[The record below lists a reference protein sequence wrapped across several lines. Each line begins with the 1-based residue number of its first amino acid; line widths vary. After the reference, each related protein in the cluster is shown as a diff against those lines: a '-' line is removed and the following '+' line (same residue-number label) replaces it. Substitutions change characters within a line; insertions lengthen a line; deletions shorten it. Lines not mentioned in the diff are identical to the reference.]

1 MNSKGSASMVM
12 KRGNSQKPKDM
23 KYTLKRLWDYMY
35 KFKWLIILAFILTIS
50 SNAFAL
56 IGPKLLGYAINAMQM
71 EAADG
76 TKYVDFDAV
85 FYYATLMAIFY
96 VLSSILAFILSRLMI
111 YIGKRVVYK
120 MREDAFNKLM
130 ALPVS
135 YFDTNLLGD
144 IISKMSYDIDT
155 INTSLSSDIIHIA
168 NSIITVTVS
177 FIMMLTIS
185 PLLVL
190 VFVFTIPLSLLF
202 TRLML
207 KKTKPLFRKRSSDLG
222 MLNAYVEEMITGAN
236 TIKVYSRED
245 EILNIFD
252 EYNTTSTESSYKAEY
267 YGSITGPGVNFI
279 NNLSLALISI
289 FGAILNIYQGFKLGD
304 LGSFVGYSRKFSGPI
319 NEIANIFVDIQTS
332 LAAGER
338 VFGLIDAKAEDP
350 DKVDAIEVDAV
361 GDVEFKDVYFGY
373 RKEHTIIK
381 DLSFT
386 ANSGKVVAIVGP
398 TGAGKTTIVN
408 LLMRFYDIDEGMITL
423 DDNDIYN
430 IKRSSLRKNY
440 AMVLQDTWLFEASV
454 YDNLS
459 YGNDKATLDEVIKAC
474 KEVKIHDF
482 IMHLPNG
489 YDTILTEGGTNISK
503 GQKQLLTIARAML
516 LDSKIL
522 ILDEATSNIDTRT
535 EEKISEAV
543 KKLMKGKTCFMI
555 AHRLSTIKNADLIL
569 VVRDG
574 NIVEQGTHDILLNN
588 NGFYSELYYSQFD

>member
-1 MNSKGSASMVM
+1 MNRGGGASMVM
-12 KRGNSQKPKDM
+12 KKGNSQRPKDM

-35 KFKWLIILAFILTIS
+35 KFKWLLLLAFLLTFL

-56 IGPKLLGYAINAMQM
+56 VGPKLLGLAINAMQV
-71 EAADG
+71 EDDIG
-76 TKYVDFDAV
+76 NLYVDFDKV
-85 FYYATLMAIFY
+85 YYYAILMIAFY
-96 VLSSILAFILSRLMI
+96 ILSSLLAFILSRLMI
-111 YIGKRVVYK
+111 YIGKKVVYK

-168 NSIITVTVS
+168 NSIITIVVS

-202 TRLML
+202 TRIML
-207 KKTKPLFRKRSSDLG
+207 KKTKPLFKDRSYRLG
-222 MLNAYVEEMITGAN
+222 MLNAYVEEMVTGIN
-236 TIKVYSRED
+236 TIKAYSKEK
-245 EILNIFD
+245 EILNTFD
-252 EYNTTSTESSYKAEY
+252 DYNTKSTTSSYKAEY

-279 NNLSLALISI
+279 NNLSLALISV
-289 FGAILNIYQGFKLGD
+289 FGSILNIYRGFKLGD

-319 NEIANIFVDIQTS
+319 NEVANIFVDIQTA

-338 VFGLIDAKAEDP
+338 VFGLIDANEEAKDKEDATSIE
-350 DKVDAIEVDAV
+350 AI
-361 GDVEFKDVYFGY
+361 GDVEFKNVYFGY
-373 RKEHTIIK
+373 KENKLIIK
-381 DLSFT
+381 DLSFK
-386 ANSGKVVAIVGP
+386 ASKGQVVAIVGK

-408 LLMRFYDIDEGMITL
+408 LLMRFYDINDGEILL
-423 DDNDIYN
+423 DNVNILD
-430 IKRSSLRKNY
+430 IKRSDLRKSY

-454 YDNLS
+454 FENVA
-459 YGNDKATLDEVIKAC
+459 YGKEGITLDDVINVC

-482 IMHLPNG
+482 IMHLPKG

-516 LDSKIL
+516 QDSKIL
-522 ILDEATSNIDTRT
+522 ILDEATSNIDTQT
-535 EEKISEAV
+535 EAKISEAAR
-543 KKLMKGKTCFMI
+543 KLMKGKTCFMI
-555 AHRLSTIKNADLIL
+555 AHRLSTIANADLIL
-569 VVRDG
+569 VIKDG
-574 NIVEQGTHDILLNN
+574 NIVEQGKHEQLLKNNSVYHD
-588 NGFYSELYYSQFD
+588 LYYSQFE

>member
-1 MNSKGSASMVM
+1 MNSRGGASMVM
-12 KRGNSQKPKDM
+12 KRGNQQRPKDM
-23 KYTLKRLWDYMY
+23 KYTLRRLWDYMY
-35 KFKWLIILAFILTIS
+35 KFKWLLLLAFLLTFL

-56 IGPKLLGYAINAMQM
+56 VGPKLLGLAINAMQV
-71 EAADG
+71 EDEFG
-76 TKYVDFDAV
+76 NLYVDFDKV
-85 FYYATLMAIFY
+85 YYYAYLMIAFY
-96 VLSSILAFILSRLMI
+96 VLSSLLAFILSRLMI

-168 NSIITVTVS
+168 NSIITIVVS

-202 TRLML
+202 TRIML
-207 KKTKPLFRKRSSDLG
+207 KKTKPLFKDRSYRLG
-222 MLNAYVEEMITGAN
+222 MLNAYVEEMVTGIN
-236 TIKVYSRED
+236 TIKAYSKED
-245 EILNIFD
+245 EILNTFD
-252 EYNTTSTESSYKAEY
+252 EYNTKSTTSSYKAEY

-279 NNLSLALISI
+279 NNLSLALISV
-289 FGAILNIYQGFKLGD
+289 FGSILNIYKGFKLGD

-319 NEIANIFVDIQTS
+319 NEVANIFVDIQTA

-338 VFGLIDAKAEDP
+338 VFGLIDASEEVKDKEDA
-350 DKVDAIEVDAV
+350 KEIEVI
-361 GDVEFKDVYFGY
+361 GDVEFKNVYFGY
-373 RKEHTIIK
+373 KENKLIIK
-381 DLSFT
+381 DLSFK
-386 ANSGKVVAIVGP
+386 AEKGQVVAIVGK

-408 LLMRFYDIDEGMITL
+408 LLMRFYDINDGEILL
-423 DDNDIYN
+423 DDNNILD
-430 IKRSSLRKNY
+430 IKRKDLRESY

-454 YDNLS
+454 FENVA
-459 YGNDKATLDEVIKAC
+459 YGKEGITLDDVINVC

-516 LDSKIL
+516 QDSKIL
-522 ILDEATSNIDTRT
+522 ILDEATSNIDTQT
-535 EEKISEAV
+535 EAKISEAAR
-543 KKLMKGKTCFMI
+543 KLMKGKTCFMI

-569 VVRDG
+569 VVKDG
-574 NIVEQGTHDILLNN
+574 NIIEQGTHDILLNN

>member
-1 MNSKGSASMVM
+1 MNSRGGASMVM
-12 KRGNSQKPKDM
+12 KRGNQQRPKDM
-23 KYTLKRLWDYMY
+23 KYTLRRLWDYMY
-35 KFKWLIILAFILTIS
+35 KFKWLLLLAFLLTFL

-56 IGPKLLGYAINAMQM
+56 VGPKLLGLAINAMQV
-71 EAADG
+71 EDKFG
-76 TKYVDFDAV
+76 NLYVDFDKV
-85 FYYATLMAIFY
+85 YYYAYLMIAFY
-96 VLSSILAFILSRLMI
+96 VLSSLLAFILSRLMI

-168 NSIITVTVS
+168 NSIITIVVS

-202 TRLML
+202 TRIML
-207 KKTKPLFRKRSSDLG
+207 KKTKPLFKDRSYRLG
-222 MLNAYVEEMITGAN
+222 MLNAYVEEMVTGIN
-236 TIKVYSRED
+236 TIKAYSKED
-245 EILNIFD
+245 EILNTFD
-252 EYNTTSTESSYKAEY
+252 EYNTKSTTSSYKAEY

-279 NNLSLALISI
+279 NNLSLALISV
-289 FGAILNIYQGFKLGD
+289 FGSILNIYKGFKLGD

-319 NEIANIFVDIQTS
+319 NEVANIFVDIQTA

-338 VFGLIDAKAEDP
+338 VFGLIDASEEAK
-350 DKVDAIEVDAV
+350 DKEEAKEIEAI
-361 GDVEFKDVYFGY
+361 GDVEFKNVYFGY
-373 RKEHTIIK
+373 KENKLIIK
-381 DLSFT
+381 DLSFK
-386 ANSGKVVAIVGP
+386 AEKGQVVAIVGK

-408 LLMRFYDIDEGMITL
+408 LLMRFYDINDGEILL
-423 DDNDIYN
+423 DDNNILD
-430 IKRSSLRKNY
+430 IKRKDLRKSY

-454 YDNLS
+454 FENVA
-459 YGNDKATLDEVIKAC
+459 YGKEGITLDDVINVC

-482 IMHLPNG
+482 IMHLTNG

-516 LDSKIL
+516 QDSKIL
-522 ILDEATSNIDTRT
+522 ILDEATSNIDTQT
-535 EEKISEAV
+535 EAKISEAAR
-543 KKLMKGKTCFMI
+543 KLMKGKTCFMI
-555 AHRLSTIKNADLIL
+555 AHRLSTIANADLIL
-569 VVRDG
+569 VIKDG
-574 NIVEQGTHDILLNN
+574 NIVEQGKHEELLKNNSVYHD
-588 NGFYSELYYSQFD
+588 LYYSQFE

>member
-1 MNSKGSASMVM
+1 MGN
-12 KRGNSQKPKDM
+12 KREKPKDV
-23 KYTLKRLWDYMY
+23 KYVLRRLWDYMY
-35 KFKWLIILAFILTIS
+35 YYKWWLLLALILTILA
-50 SNAFAL
+50 NLFAL
-56 IGPKLLGYAINAMQM
+56 IGP
-71 EAADG
+71 
-76 TKYVDFDAV
+76 
-85 FYYATLMAIFY
+85 
-96 VLSSILAFILSRLMI
+96 VLSGRVVDDIKELVVGDANREILKDIFLFAGLMLGFYILSSLFS
-111 YIGKRVVYK
+111 YILSIIMMKMSKKIVYK
-120 MREDAFNKLM
+120 MRADTFAKLTS
-130 ALPVS
+130 LPISFFDS
-135 YFDTNLLGD
+135 YQTGD
-144 IISKMSYDIDT
+144 IISRMSYDIDT

-236 TIKVYSRED
+236 TIKVYSKED
-245 EILNIFD
+245 KILDMFD
-252 EYNTTSTESSYKAEY
+252 EYNTTSTQSSYKAEY

-289 FGAILNIYQGFKLGD
+289 FGSILNIYQGFKLGD

-350 DKVDAIEVDAV
+350 DKEDAIEVDAI
-361 GDVEFKDVYFGY
+361 GDVSFKDVYFGY

-381 DLSFT
+381 DLSFD
-386 ANSGKVVAIVGP
+386 ANKGQVVAIVGP

-408 LLMRFYDIDEGMITL
+408 LLMRFYDIDEGQITI
-423 DDNDIYN
+423 DENDIYN

-459 YGNDKATLDEVIKAC
+459 YGNDKATMDEVIKAC

-482 IMHLPNG
+482 IMHLPQG

-516 LDSKIL
+516 LNSKIL

-574 NIVEQGTHDILLNN
+574 NIVEQGTHDTLLSN
-588 NGFYSELYYSQFD
+588 NGFYSELYYSQFN

>member
-207 KKTKPLFRKRSSDLG
+207 KKTKPLFKDRSYRLG
-222 MLNAYVEEMITGAN
+222 MLNAYVEEMVTGIN
-236 TIKVYSRED
+236 TIKAYSKED
-245 EILNIFD
+245 EILNTFD
-252 EYNTTSTESSYKAEY
+252 EYNTKSTISSYKAEY

-279 NNLSLALISI
+279 NNLSLALISV
-289 FGAILNIYQGFKLGD
+289 FGSILNIYRGFKLGD

-319 NEIANIFVDIQTS
+319 NEVANIFVDIQTA

-338 VFGLIDAKAEDP
+338 VFGLIDASEEVNDKEDA
-350 DKVDAIEVDAV
+350 KEIEAI
-361 GDVEFKDVYFGY
+361 GDVEFKNVYFGY
-373 RKEHTIIK
+373 KENKLIIK
-381 DLSFT
+381 DLSFK
-386 ANSGKVVAIVGP
+386 AEKGQVVAIVGK

-408 LLMRFYDIDEGMITL
+408 LLMRFYDINDGEILL
-423 DDNDIYN
+423 DDNNILD
-430 IKRSSLRKNY
+430 IKRKDLRKSY

-454 YDNLS
+454 FENVA
-459 YGNDKATLDEVIKAC
+459 YGKEGITLDDVINVC

-516 LDSKIL
+516 QDSKIL
-522 ILDEATSNIDTRT
+522 ILDEATSNIDTQT
-535 EEKISEAV
+535 EAKISEAAR
-543 KKLMKGKTCFMI
+543 KLMKGKTCFMI
-555 AHRLSTIKNADLIL
+555 AHRLSTIANADLIL
-569 VVRDG
+569 VIKDG
-574 NIVEQGTHDILLNN
+574 NIVEQGKHEELLKNNSIYHD
-588 NGFYSELYYSQFD
+588 LYYSQFE

>member
-252 EYNTTSTESSYKAEY
+252 EYNTT
-267 YGSITGPGVNFI
+267 
-279 NNLSLALISI
+279 
-289 FGAILNIYQGFKLGD
+289 
-304 LGSFVGYSRKFSGPI
+304 
-319 NEIANIFVDIQTS
+319 
-332 LAAGER
+332 
-338 VFGLIDAKAEDP
+338 
-350 DKVDAIEVDAV
+350 
-361 GDVEFKDVYFGY
+361 
-373 RKEHTIIK
+373 
-381 DLSFT
+381 
-386 ANSGKVVAIVGP
+386 
-398 TGAGKTTIVN
+398 
-408 LLMRFYDIDEGMITL
+408 
-423 DDNDIYN
+423 
-430 IKRSSLRKNY
+430 
-440 AMVLQDTWLFEASV
+440 
-454 YDNLS
+454 
-459 YGNDKATLDEVIKAC
+459 
-474 KEVKIHDF
+474 
-482 IMHLPNG
+482 
-489 YDTILTEGGTNISK
+489 
-503 GQKQLLTIARAML
+503 
-516 LDSKIL
+516 
-522 ILDEATSNIDTRT
+522 
-535 EEKISEAV
+535 
-543 KKLMKGKTCFMI
+543 
-555 AHRLSTIKNADLIL
+555 
-569 VVRDG
+569 
-574 NIVEQGTHDILLNN
+574 
-588 NGFYSELYYSQFD
+588 

>member
-1 MNSKGSASMVM
+1 MNSRGGASMVM
-12 KRGNSQKPKDM
+12 KRGNSQRPKDM
-23 KYTLKRLWDYMY
+23 KYTLRRLWDYMY
-35 KFKWLIILAFILTIS
+35 KFKWLLLLAFLLTFL

-56 IGPKLLGYAINAMQM
+56 VGPKLLGLAINAMQT

-76 TKYVDFDAV
+76 SLYVDFDKV
-85 FYYATLMAIFY
+85 YFYASLMVIFY
-96 VLSSILAFILSRLMI
+96 ILSSLLSFILSRFMI

-155 INTSLSSDIIHIA
+155 INTSLSSDIVHIL
-168 NSIITVTVS
+168 NSIITIVVS

-202 TRLML
+202 TKIML
-207 KKTKPLFRKRSSDLG
+207 KKTKPLFKDRSYRLG
-222 MLNAYVEEMITGAN
+222 MLNAYVEEMVTGIN
-236 TIKVYSRED
+236 TIKSYSRED
-245 EILNIFD
+245 EILDTFD
-252 EYNTTSTESSYKAEY
+252 EYNIKSTTSSYKAEY

-279 NNLSLALISI
+279 NNLSLALISV
-289 FGAILNIYQGFKLGD
+289 FGSILNIYRGFKLGD

-319 NEIANIFVDIQTS
+319 NEVANIFVDIQTA

-338 VFGLIDAKAEDP
+338 VFGLIDAKEEVEDKP
-350 DKVDAIEVDAV
+350 EASTLEAV
-361 GDVEFKDVYFGY
+361 GDIKFNHVYFGY
-373 RKEHTIIK
+373 NKDKTIIK
-381 DLSFT
+381 DLSFE
-386 ANSGKVVAIVGP
+386 ALEGKVVAIVGK

-408 LLMRFYDIDEGMITL
+408 LLMRFYDINDGEILL
-423 DDNDIYN
+423 DDINILD
-430 IKRSSLRKNY
+430 IKRASLRKNY

-454 YDNLS
+454 FENVA
-459 YGNDKATLDEVIKAC
+459 YGKEGITLDDVVNVC

-489 YDTILTEGGTNISK
+489 YDTILTDGGTNISK

-516 LDSKIL
+516 QDSKIL
-522 ILDEATSNIDTRT
+522 ILDEATSNIDTQT
-535 EEKISEAV
+535 EAKISEAAR
-543 KKLMKGKTCFMI
+543 KLMKGKTCFMI
-555 AHRLSTIKNADLIL
+555 AHRLSTIANADLIL
-569 VVRDG
+569 VIKDG
-574 NIVEQGTHDILLNN
+574 NIVEQGKHEELLKNNYVYHD
-588 NGFYSELYYSQFD
+588 LYYSQFE

>member
-1 MNSKGSASMVM
+1 MNSRGGASMVM
-12 KRGNSQKPKDM
+12 KRGNQQRPKDM
-23 KYTLKRLWDYMY
+23 KYTLRRLWDYMY
-35 KFKWLIILAFILTIS
+35 KFKWLLLLAFLLTFL

-56 IGPKLLGYAINAMQM
+56 VGPKLLGLAINAMQV
-71 EAADG
+71 EDEFG
-76 TKYVDFDAV
+76 NLYVDFDKV
-85 FYYATLMAIFY
+85 YYYAYLMIAFY
-96 VLSSILAFILSRLMI
+96 VLSSLLAFILSRLMI

-168 NSIITVTVS
+168 NSIITIVVS

-202 TRLML
+202 TRIML
-207 KKTKPLFRKRSSDLG
+207 KKTKPLFKDRSYRLG
-222 MLNAYVEEMITGAN
+222 MLNAYVEEMVTGIN
-236 TIKVYSRED
+236 TIKAYSKED
-245 EILNIFD
+245 EILNTFD
-252 EYNTTSTESSYKAEY
+252 EYNTKSTTSSYKAEY

-279 NNLSLALISI
+279 NNLSLALISV
-289 FGAILNIYQGFKLGD
+289 FGSILNIYRGFKLGD

-319 NEIANIFVDIQTS
+319 NEVANIFVDIQTA

-338 VFGLIDAKAEDP
+338 VFGLIDASEEVKDKEDA
-350 DKVDAIEVDAV
+350 KEIEAI
-361 GDVEFKDVYFGY
+361 GDVEFKNVYFGY
-373 RKEHTIIK
+373 KENKLIIK
-381 DLSFT
+381 DLSFK
-386 ANSGKVVAIVGP
+386 AEKGQVVAIVGK

-408 LLMRFYDIDEGMITL
+408 LLMRFYDINDGEILL
-423 DDNDIYN
+423 DDNNILD
-430 IKRSSLRKNY
+430 IKRKDLRKSY

-454 YDNLS
+454 FENVA
-459 YGNDKATLDEVIKAC
+459 YGKEGITLDDVINVC

-516 LDSKIL
+516 QDSKIL
-522 ILDEATSNIDTRT
+522 ILDEATSNIDTQT
-535 EEKISEAV
+535 EAKISEAAR
-543 KKLMKGKTCFMI
+543 KLMKGKTCFMI
-555 AHRLSTIKNADLIL
+555 AHRLSTIANADLIL
-569 VVRDG
+569 VIKDG
-574 NIVEQGTHDILLNN
+574 NIVEQGKHEELLKNNSVYHD
-588 NGFYSELYYSQFD
+588 LYYSQFE